1 MVALDIARTE
11 EDFRQCAELLT
22 KTHPDDELPNFASPR
37 CITFIIFDTEDRSKV
52 RGCIYTN
59 LIPEIRSLSV
69 DPEYRFQDASRAML
83 QQFSD
88 AHFRTQDFESVVHTV
103 PKSSDQIKK
112 MIRKSGGTEIN
123 QNDVRYRKEL

>member
-1 MVALDIARTE
+1 MVALDVARSE
-11 EDFRQCAELLT
+11 EDFKQCAELLAR
-22 KTHPDDELPNFASPR
+22 THPDDELPNFGSSR
-37 CITFIIFDTEDRSKV
+37 CIVFIIFDSEDRSKV
-52 RGCIYTN
+52 RGCSYTD

-88 AHFRTQDFESVVHTV
+88 AHFRTQNYESVVHTV
-103 PKSSDQIKK
+103 PKSNDQIKK
-112 MIRKSGGTEIN
+112 MIRKSGAVEIN